1 VVTVREQILQNIE
14 TLLKQETWVASVYRG
29 MLAVDEALGK
39 KYGYPLVVF
48 WQNEETVIEG
58 AFNEVRNKLTV
69 IFEIYDKTSE
79 DNRYVDIR
87 ANELIGLFSD
97 FIYNNA
103 RWNGLANDTS
113 IKENV
118 IIYKEGSEKIFA
130 VLFRVEIDYSYVRGR
145 SDVRYGS

>member
-1 VVTVREQILQNIE
+1 MATVRELILQEIE
-14 TLLKQETWVASVYRG
+14 NKLKQETWISSVYRG
-29 MLAVDEALGK
+29 MLAVDEALSK

-48 WQNEETVIEG
+48 WQNEEITIEG
-58 AFNEVRNKLTV
+58 AFNEIRNKLTIV
-69 IFEIYDKTSE
+69 FEIYDKTSK

-103 RWNGLANDTS
+103 RWSGLANDTQ

-118 IIYKEGSEKIFA
+118 IVYKEGSEKIFA

-145 SDVRYGS
+145 SDVRYRS